1 MKNFVIAA
9 LIGIAAATVFSA
21 AVGFGLVNLDDYI
34 YVESHPEVKGG
45 LTLAGVKWA
54 FTWIGDAMWT
64 PLTWISYMADQS
76 IGWGAAGMHGV
87 GVVLQGLNAAL
98 LFLFLVSLFRG
109 SETLTSGKGGVTIVA
124 ALAALLWAVHPLRV
138 ESVVWI
144 ASRKDMIS
152 TFFFLLALIAW
163 TKGRTLGLVA
173 AILLM
178 TIGGLAKSSV
188 MIFPAF
194 AIGIDII
201 LARRK
206 PWWAYGVIVLLSLGF
221 AVESGW
227 AQQHGGAMDPGVIP
241 RWFGLVNAASSLTIY
256 AGNVLWPHDLAVE
269 CILRYP
275 SLPRWS
281 PIGLL
286 AIIAFG
292 YWGYG
297 LARRIWEDRGIAK
310 CRDEVAC
317 FGGVLLFFAGLV
329 PFLGLVPFGLH
340 AFADRF
346 TVLPGIGLSLAA
358 VAGWRWFV
366 ASGPGRGTRA
376 ALLSGGAV
384 AVVALGLVA
393 VRQTAFCRDDVTL
406 FSRTVAVDGECN
418 LVAKHILAL
427 HAWEFDHDMEK
438 VYTHLSALFKSAP
451 WIAEQY
457 GSTVPFFIEAAYE
470 TGHVAEA
477 DDAFIWIC
485 KWDGRQIEQARRE
498 GNLLLQTTMPYLF
511 AEAIR
516 LAYKDGLL
524 DEAEK
529 KLAKIQE
536 LKPNNFMTLDIAHLI
551 ARRSGDAGRIAET
564 REACTNV
571 VGETY
576 CLNRWASKK
585 E

>member
-1 MKNFVIAA
+1 MRNIAIA
-9 LIGIAAATVFSA
+9 VLIGIATAMVFVA

-34 YVESHPEVKGG
+34 YIESHPEVKGG
-45 LTLAGVKWA
+45 LSLAGVKWA

-64 PLTWISYMADQS
+64 PLTWVSYMADQS
-76 IGWGAAGMHGV
+76 IGWGTAGMHGI
-87 GVVLQGLNAAL
+87 GVVLQGVNAAL
-98 LFLFLVSLFRG
+98 IFLFLVSLFG
-109 SETLTSGKGGVTIVA
+109 SGKGTV
-124 ALAALLWAVHPLRV
+124 LAATIASLLWAVHPLRV

-163 TKGRTLGLVA
+163 TKGRSLGLLT
-173 AILLM
+173 AILLVVV
-178 TIGGLAKSSV
+178 GGLAKSSV
-188 MIFPAF
+188 MLFPAF
-194 AIGIDII
+194 AIGIDLI

-227 AQQHGGAMDPGVIP
+227 AQQHGGAMDPGIIP
-241 RWFGLVNAASSLTIY
+241 RWFGVVNAAASLTIY
-256 AGNVLWPHDLAVE
+256 AGNVLCPNDLAVE

-275 SLPRWS
+275 SMPRWS

-286 AIIAFG
+286 AIIAFAW
-292 YWGYG
+292 WGYG
-297 LARRIWEDRGIAK
+297 LARRIWEARGIAK

-346 TVLPGIGLSLAA
+346 TILPSIGLSLAA

-366 ASGPGRGTRA
+366 ASGAGRGARA
-376 ALLSGGAV
+376 VLLSGGAV

-393 VRQTAFCRDDVTL
+393 VRQTAFWRDDVTL

-427 HAWEFDHDMEK
+427 HAWEFEHDMEK

-457 GSTVPFFIEAAYE
+457 GSMVPLFIEAAYE

-498 GNLLLQTTMPYLF
+498 GNLLLETTMPYLF
-511 AEAIR
+511 ADAIR

-529 KLAKIQE
+529 KLAKIRE

-551 ARRSGDAGRIAET
+551 ARRSGDAKRIAET
-564 REACTNV
+564 RAACTNA
-571 VGETY
+571 VGEVY
-576 CLNRWASKK
+576 CLNRWARKND
-585 E
+585 